1 MISSRLRFISSLI
14 SPVEVIADI
23 GSDHGYIPADLLKND
38 IAKKIIATDI
48 SAPSVQKAIDLMEK
62 LNLSEKSDFRVGNG
76 LEVLNVDEAD
86 TVIIA
91 GMGGKLICE
100 ILQNGYKNKFKEKIP
115 TLVLQPVQ
123 QVGDLRYFL
132 IKNDFDILDEHIF
145 VDQGKVYQVMI
156 SRKINS
162 EKTHSLY
169 KIDLNNQVQIKYGTI
184 NIKKK
189 SQVLISQLER
199 EYDKLNALIEKL
211 ELNNIEKELIESK
224 KIYLYQLEKVRYE
237 ISKS

>member
-91 GMGGKLICE
+91 GMGGKLIFE

-211 ELNNIEKELIESK
+211 ELNNIEKELIELK